1 MTEQGLALAVE
12 ALRRSAVQ
20 MRGVWP
26 RLGFDDLRPLAAI
39 IGDARVVGLGE
50 AAHGAGELF
59 TVKHRLIEYLV
70 VELGFTGVAFEA
82 SYAGCQPID
91 EYVRHGRGV
100 AAEALTGQG
109 YTAWDTDEV
118 SALVEWLRLHNG
130 GVPHDRKVAFYGLD
144 SGYNAVGRRAVLDLV
159 ARAAPTH
166 LSAAR
171 EVLSSLETLERKWP
185 FRFDEMDEVT
195 FRQAYQGLQDL
206 ERTLAD
212 KAISDAQSAGRDL
225 AQARRFVR
233 IMAQWAGPD
242 RVDRSRHMG
251 QNLLEIIACERSD
264 AKFIIWQHN
273 RHVGRGTT
281 RLGQPS
287 LGDVLSDRFGDNYR
301 AIAME
306 FGDGRVHT
314 RRVDTD
320 GHSAGLAALT
330 VPSPPAGSVPW
341 LLSSTGLRS
350 FAIDVRRLNHDPV
363 LDQWLS
369 TAQQEHAI
377 GWTYDPSSLYHEAV
391 IAAQYDA
398 IVFVEHVTPTHP
410 TPNALQTFAR
420 RERY

>member
-1 MTEQGLALAVE
+1 
-12 ALRRSAVQ
+12 
-20 MRGVWP
+20 
-26 RLGFDDLRPLAAI
+26 
-39 IGDARVVGLGE
+39 
-50 AAHGAGELF
+50 
-59 TVKHRLIEYLV
+59 
-70 VELGFTGVAFEA
+70 VAFEA

-100 AAEALTGQG
+100 AADALTGQG

-118 SALVEWLRLHNG
+118 SALLEWLRLHNSG
-130 GVPHDRKVAFYGLD
+130 LPHDRKVAFYGLD
-144 SGYNAVGRRAVLDLV
+144 SGYNAVGRHAVLDLV
-159 ARAAPTH
+159 ASAAPTH
-166 LSAAR
+166 LAAAR

-251 QNLLEIIACERSD
+251 QNLLEIIAGERSD
-264 AKFIIWQHN
+264 AKVIIWQHN

-281 RLGQPS
+281 RLGQQS
-287 LGDVLSDRFGDNYR
+287 LGDLLSERFGDNYR

-314 RRVDTD
+314 RRVDSA
-320 GHSAGLAALT
+320 GHPAGLAALT

>member
-1 MTEQGLALAVE
+1 MTEQGLARSVA
-12 ALRRSAVQ
+12 ALRRSAVPL
-20 MRGVWP
+20 RGLWP

-39 IGDARVVGLGE
+39 IGEARVVGLGE

-91 EYVRHGRGV
+91 EYVRQGTGV

-118 SALVEWLRLHNG
+118 SALLEWLRLHNS

-144 SGYNAVGRRAVLDLV
+144 CGYNAVGRRAVLDLV
-159 ARAAPTH
+159 ARAAPNY
-166 LSAAR
+166 LSAAH
-171 EVLSSLETLERKWP
+171 EVFSSLETLEPKWP
-185 FRFDEMDEVT
+185 FRFDQMDEVT
-195 FRQAYQGLQDL
+195 FGQAYQGLQEL

-212 KAISDAQSAGRDL
+212 KASDAQLADGRDL
-225 AQARRFVR
+225 AQAHRFVR

-251 QNLLEIIACERSD
+251 QNLLEIIAGDRSD
-264 AKFIIWQHN
+264 AKFVIWQHN

-281 RLGQPS
+281 RLGEQS
-287 LGDVLSDRFGDNYR
+287 LGDVVSGRFGDDYR

-306 FGDGRVHT
+306 FSDGRVHT
-314 RRVDTD
+314 RRLDTD

-341 LLSSTGLRS
+341 LLSCTGLRS
-350 FAIDVRRLNHDPV
+350 FAIDLRRGHHDPV

-369 TAQQEHAI
+369 KSQREHAI
-377 GWTYDPSSLYHEAV
+377 GWTYDPSSLYHEGV
-391 IAAQYDA
+391 IGAQYDA
-398 IVFVEHVTPTHP
+398 MVFVEHVTPTHP
-410 TPNALQTFAR
+410 TPNALRAFAR